1 MEKTSGF
8 WERLAA
14 RAELD
19 TEPVP
24 AQPII
29 EIGGDTRVLVENHRG
44 VQAYC
49 PEEIRIGLRFGQVRI
64 CGHNMVLTRM
74 SREQLLIR
82 GKIDTVSLL
91 RRDTP

>member
-1 MEKTSGF
+1 MEKISGF

-14 RAELD
+14 MAELD
-19 TEPVP
+19 TEPIP

-44 VQAYC
+44 VQAYG
-49 PEEIRIGLRFGQVRI
+49 PEESLMGVKVGRVRI

-91 RRDTP
+91 RGDTP

>member
-19 TEPVP
+19 TEPMP

-29 EIGGDTRVLVENHRG
+29 EIGGDSRVLVENHCG
-44 VQAYC
+44 VRAYC
-49 PEEIRIGLRFGQVRI
+49 PEEILIGLKFGQVRV
-64 CGHNMVLTRM
+64 CGAKMVLTRM

-82 GKIDTVSLL
+82 GRIDSVSLL
-91 RRDTP
+91 RRDAP

>member
-1 MEKTSGF
+1 MEKISGF

-29 EIGGDTRVLVENHRG
+29 EIGGDTRVLVG

-49 PEEIRIGLRFGQVRI
+49 PEEILIGLRFGQVRI

>member
-8 WERLAA
+8 WERLAS
-14 RAELD
+14 RAELE
-19 TEPVP
+19 TEPMP

-29 EIGGDTRVLVENHRG
+29 EIGGDSRVLVENHCG

-49 PEEIRIGLRFGQVRI
+49 PEEILIGLKFGQVRV
-64 CGHNMVLTRM
+64 CGSRMVLTRM

-82 GKIDTVSLL
+82 GKIDAVALI
-91 RRDTP
+91 RRDGK

>member
-1 MEKTSGF
+1 M
-8 WERLAA
+8 
-14 RAELD
+14 
-19 TEPVP
+19 
-24 AQPII
+24 
-29 EIGGDTRVLVENHRG
+29 ENHRG

-49 PEEIRIGLRFGQVRI
+49 PEEICIGLKFGQVRI

>member
-1 MEKTSGF
+1 VEKSSGF

-19 TEPVP
+19 TEPMP

-29 EIGGDTRVLVENHRG
+29 EIGGDSRVLVENHCG

-49 PEEIRIGLRFGQVRI
+49 PGEIIIGLKFGQVRV
-64 CGHNMVLTRM
+64 CGKNLVLTRM

-82 GKIDTVSLL
+82 GKIDTVALI
-91 RRDTP
+91 RRDGK

>member
-1 MEKTSGF
+1 MKTHKPRRGLPALDWLCDLSG
-8 WERLAA
+8 RTA
-14 RAELD
+14 RITSL
-19 TEPVP
+19 
-24 AQPII
+24 
-29 EIGGDTRVLVENHRG
+29 GNRSLLVENHRG

-49 PEEIRIGLRFGQVRI
+49 PEEILIGLKFGQVRI

-91 RRDTP
+91 RRDST

>member
-19 TEPVP
+19 TEPIP

-29 EIGGDTRVLVENHRG
+29 EIGGDTRVLVENHRAFRPT
-44 VQAYC
+44 V
-49 PEEIRIGLRFGQVRI
+49 RRRFASG
-64 CGHNMVLTRM
+64 
-74 SREQLLIR
+74 
-82 GKIDTVSLL
+82 
-91 RRDTP
+91 

>member
-8 WERLAA
+8 WERLAS

-19 TEPVP
+19 TEPMP

-29 EIGGDTRVLVENHRG
+29 EIGGDSRVLVENHCG

-49 PEEIRIGLRFGQVRI
+49 PEEILIGLKFGQVRV
-64 CGHNMVLTRM
+64 CGAKMVLTRM

-82 GKIDTVSLL
+82 GKIDAVTLI
-91 RRDTP
+91 RRDGK